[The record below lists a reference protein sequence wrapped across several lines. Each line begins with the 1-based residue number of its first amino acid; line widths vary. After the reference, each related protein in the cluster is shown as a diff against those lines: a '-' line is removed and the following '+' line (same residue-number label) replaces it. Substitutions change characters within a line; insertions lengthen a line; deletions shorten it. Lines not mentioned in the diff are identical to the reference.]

1 MKKTRKEPY
10 LFAAAVLAALC
21 LAAGGALAQ
30 GKKGRPEKPA
40 LQQPQ
45 MSLPT
50 AEMLKIETE
59 MDARRDNEIETVKKL
74 IKLGPTE
81 DEKPKL
87 VFRIAE
93 LFGEKAK
100 FHWFQAMAIADEIPK
115 EKDPGRQRTLKA
127 SHDDHQKK
135 SVNFRRQAME
145 YYKVILD
152 KYKNYP
158 RVDEVLF
165 YYGYNLMESQ
175 QQAEALK
182 MYRRLITEFPDST
195 YVPDAY
201 LAFGEY
207 YFSKGELERAIEAYK
222 RVTRFEKS
230 RVYGFA
236 LYKMGWVYYNLA
248 EWEKALDMFSK
259 VIAYSNTQ
267 ADENKENKI
276 TLRREAT
283 KDFVMA
289 YSMLDNIT
297 NVKDVFL
304 EVGGQENYPKMID
317 SLANLLFDQG
327 KDKQAL
333 IVFNI
338 IIKENPDSIKA
349 PLYQAKRVECYHR
362 MGDKRKTVEE
372 TRRLV
377 EVLQS
382 FEKTVPK
389 KDDPKCQDPNE
400 AEKCKERR
408 KAFNEAKKLSET
420 KIRELATL
428 YHNEAKKTGAEATYS
443 MAHELYGDYLTLFP
457 KSKDAYTM
465 RFYYAELLYKL
476 AKWERAGDE
485 YAKIYAE
492 DPKGKFAKDAAHST
506 VLAYKEASKKEPAPK
521 DRSNRE
527 IPLSKMME
535 KRVRACTLYTQNFPK
550 ADDAVDVKYEVGEIM
565 YKYNHFKEANR
576 VFAEIALN
584 YPDNKLAEY
593 SVNLILDS
601 FNLAQNWA
609 DLNTW
614 SRKFLENPKLAKGRV
629 KEDLKRLV
637 AESAFKMIEDF
648 EKQGKFEVAA
658 EKYLAFVKEFP
669 DSKMADQAV
678 YNAAANYDKA
688 KNIKAALDTKLLM
701 IQKYPDS
708 KHAPTVLWSVAE
720 QYRNRADFLNAAKYY
735 EMFAE
740 KYEKDKNAP
749 MALFNAG
756 VYRFGLEQYTESLDD
771 REKYLKKFPKERDA
785 AEVYLG
791 NAAIYEKLKEWKKA
805 SEIYRDFQKKYP
817 QDSGRVLLTMVKQGL
832 ILRKL
837 KDVKESNKVLAK
849 AVEFHKGLAKKG
861 AKVDPAT
868 LEGVAHARFLL
879 VTDTFRQYD
888 AIKLDLDE
896 KLFQKRR
903 AEKDKAMEKVYAAY
917 TEVVN
922 YKVAEWAIASLYK
935 VGKAYEAY
943 VNAILKI
950 PLPKNLKTNEQ
961 KELYKQ
967 ELKVLT
973 MPVEDK
979 AVAAYQASLAKSA
992 EFGIYNKW
1000 SVRSLKKLVK
1010 MRPLEY
1016 AIGAERKVT
1025 PDYFG
1030 EDVEPNGMALSLN
1043 WEKKMADEVEQRKL
1057 APPPPP
1063 APPKGAPPPAKEE
1076 GTKDEGA
1083 KEGASIKAA
1092 PGEAKAEEADDK
1104 GAKGEKGG
1112 KGAKGKKGK
1121 KGEKAA
1127 EAKPADEAKPEGAA
1141 DAMPGMEEKPAA
1153 PAKGQHKMEDED
1165 E

>member
-1 MKKTRKEPY
+1 MKKTRIGLF
-10 LFAAAVLAALC
+10 LFAAVVFTLTVAVG
-21 LAAGGALAQ
+21 GGAWAQ
-30 GKKGRPEKPA
+30 GKKGKPEKPA

-50 AEMLKIETE
+50 EEMLKIEAE
-59 MDARRDNEIETVKKL
+59 MDARRNSEIETVRKL

-87 VFRIAE
+87 VFRLAE

-100 FHWFQAMAIADEIPK
+100 FHWFHAMALDDDIAK
-115 EKDPGRQRTLKA
+115 EKDPGKQRALKA
-127 SHDDHQKK
+127 TKDDHQKK
-135 SVNFRRQAME
+135 SADFRRQAMN

-152 KYKNYP
+152 QYKNYP

-175 QQAEALK
+175 QQADGLK

-259 VIAYSNTQ
+259 VIEYSNTQ
-267 ADENKENKI
+267 VDENKENKI

-289 YSMLDNIT
+289 YSMLDNIK
-297 NVKDVFL
+297 NVKDVFMQ
-304 EVGGQENYPKMID
+304 VGGQENYPKMID

-338 IIKENPDSIKA
+338 IITENPDSIKA

-377 EVLQS
+377 EVLQT
-382 FEKTVPK
+382 FEKTVKPRT
-389 KDDPKCQDPNE
+389 DPACQDPKE

-408 KAFNEAKKLSET
+408 KAFNEAKKLSEN

-476 AKWERAGDE
+476 MKWERAGDE
-485 YAKIYAE
+485 YAKIFAE
-492 DPKGKFAKDAAHST
+492 DPKGKFAKDAAHSM
-506 VLAYKEASKKEPAPK
+506 VLAYKEASKKEPPP
-521 DRSNRE
+521 RE
-527 IPLSKMME
+527 KRQEVPLSKMME
-535 KRVRACTLYTQNFPK
+535 KRVKACTLYTQSFPK

-565 YKYNHFKEANR
+565 YKYNHFKEANK
-576 VFAEIALN
+576 VFAEIALT
-584 YPDNKLAEY
+584 YPDHKLAEY

-609 DLNTW
+609 DLNAW

-648 EKQGKFEVAA
+648 EKQGKFDVAA
-658 EKYLAFVKEFP
+658 EKYMAFVKEFP

-678 YNAAANYDKA
+678 FNAAANYDKA
-688 KNIKAALDTKLLM
+688 KNVKMALDTKLLM

-817 QDSGRVLLTMVKQGL
+817 QDSAKVLLTMVKQGL

-849 AVEFHKGLAKKG
+849 AVDFHKGLAKKG

-868 LEGVAHARFLL
+868 LEAVAHARFLL
-879 VTDTFRQYD
+879 VTDLYKQYD

-896 KLFQKRR
+896 KLFQKRK

-943 VNAILKI
+943 VDAILKI
-950 PLPKNLKTNEQ
+950 PLPKNLKTSEQ

-973 MPVEDK
+973 MPIEDK

-992 EFGIYNKW
+992 ELGIYNKW

-1016 AIGAERKVT
+1016 AIGAERKVS
-1025 PDYFG
+1025 PDFFG

-1043 WEKKMADEVEQRKL
+1043 WEKKMQEEAEQRKL

-1063 APPKGAPPPAKEE
+1063 APPKGAPPTPSKDE
-1076 GTKDEGA
+1076 GTKDEGTKA
-1083 KEGASIKAA
+1083 ETSLKAA
-1092 PGEAKAEEADDK
+1092 QPEAAKDAKPDK
-1104 GAKGEKGG
+1104 
-1112 KGAKGKKGK
+1112 KGKKGK

-1127 EAKPADEAKPEGAA
+1127 EAKPADEAKPDAA
-1141 DAMPGMEEKPAA
+1141 GDAMPGMEEKPAA
-1153 PAKGQHKMEDED
+1153 KGAKPHMDDED